1 MEKPMAIVFK
11 SNTGYTKKY
20 AELLAEQTG
29 LPVYSLEQSDTLAEQ
44 TPIIYL
50 GWLMAGVVQGYKKAV
65 KRFRVCAVC
74 GVGMGATGSQIE
86 DVRKNNNIG
95 AEVPVYTL
103 QGGFNLNRLHGVY
116 KFMMQ
121 VMKKTAGR
129 ALAEKQDRTPEE
141 DVMLKLLME
150 GGDCVSSDNLAE
162 VVTWYKQQA

>member
-1 MEKPMAIVFK
+1 
-11 SNTGYTKKY
+11 
-20 AELLAEQTG
+20 
-29 LPVYSLEQSDTLAEQ
+29 
-44 TPIIYL
+44 
-50 GWLMAGVVQGYKKAV
+50 
-65 KRFRVCAVC
+65 
-74 GVGMGATGSQIE
+74 MGPTGSQLE
-86 DVRKNNNIG
+86 EVRKKTKIP
-95 AEVPVYTL
+95 ADVPLFTL
-103 QGGFNLNRLHGVY
+103 QGGFDLNRLHGVY

>member
-1 MEKPMAIVFK
+1 MEKPIAIVFK

-103 QGGFNLNRLHGVY
+103 QGGFDPNKLRGFY
-116 KFMMQ
+116 KF
-121 VMKKTAGR
+121 VMKPVLKKMKAK
-129 ALAEKQDRTPEE
+129 LESIENRTPEE
-141 DVMLKLLME
+141 ELALEMV
-150 GGDCVSSDNLAE
+150 VSGKDLVDERNLSE
-162 VVTWYKQQA
+162 VLDWYSGQ